1 MNNIE
6 ILANILSKSVIL
18 KDYMLLWDGNEVN
31 AYKDEDDGEWYLEI
45 EVGNLALDVPLS
57 DFDDISWGKNSIK
70 IIWGGKSYKLQL
82 VQVLD
87 PKQFRFAK

>member
-18 KDYMLLWDGNEVN
+18 KDYMLLWDGSEVN
-31 AYKDEDDGEWYLEI
+31 AYKDEDEGEWYLEI
-45 EVGNLALDVPLS
+45 EVGDLSLDIPLS

-70 IIWGGKSYKLQL
+70 INWGGDIYNLQL
-82 VQVLD
+82 VQALD
-87 PKQFRFAK
+87 LNQFRFAK